1 MNLVEALRLLK
12 ENNLICEFIDKS
24 ISKDMMLRVLSKL
37 KGENVKPW
45 IKRNSGSRKIL
56 ITLKRE
62 FLEGTGLNTIEFK
75 NGLFKYGWNLVGN
88 TRSSLILAPNKSDP
102 EFGEMKDP
110 SETYKRVLYATKNWY
125 IRGTNIPPRLV
136 KQYGFRC
143 TNDRNLEKDV
153 RSNERLFNEPRVY
166 LFSVWNLIRSLGE
179 NTDVKEILYKLYS
192 LSKRVENYGVHSYLI
207 KLPSGIKFN
216 IDPEYDN
223 DRSYKNVAGWIT
235 QPVLPSW
242 VKVEYD
248 VYDDPIETMLD
259 AFGLSDLRYTEA
271 KRENDDV
278 TSDEYDKNKNL
289 TDDKFSDD
297 DIDLGTYFLSSAIE
311 KLKDYNSPGYDEL
324 KELLKKYDRHRMV
337 IWNTAKKDEDDDQP
351 ESSSVVTITPGRIRG
366 KEAAADN
373 YPKVGLVVNRPIANV
388 RVFPLRVTKDGKSC
402 EISSFGSYGDGA
414 RNSDLVLSK
423 ELKRFLSDPEV
434 VEAVR
439 KSNEQLKKFDD
450 RYNLKDR
457 YISKQN
463 WARW

>member
-1 MNLVEALRLLK
+1 
-12 ENNLICEFIDKS
+12 
-24 ISKDMMLRVLSKL
+24 
-37 KGENVKPW
+37 
-45 IKRNSGSRKIL
+45 
-56 ITLKRE
+56 
-62 FLEGTGLNTIEFK
+62 
-75 NGLFKYGWNLVGN
+75 
-88 TRSSLILAPNKSDP
+88 
-102 EFGEMKDP
+102 
-110 SETYKRVLYATKNWY
+110 
-125 IRGTNIPPRLV
+125 
-136 KQYGFRC
+136 
-143 TNDRNLEKDV
+143 
-153 RSNERLFNEPRVY
+153 
-166 LFSVWNLIRSLGE
+166 
-179 NTDVKEILYKLYS
+179 
-192 LSKRVENYGVHSYLI
+192 
-207 KLPSGIKFN
+207 
-216 IDPEYDN
+216 
-223 DRSYKNVAGWIT
+223 
-235 QPVLPSW
+235 

-259 AFGLSDLRYTEA
+259 AFRLSDLRYTEA

-278 TSDEYDKNKNL
+278 TADEYAKNKNL

-351 ESSSVVTITPGRIRG
+351 ESSSVVTITPGYIRG

-373 YPKVGLVVNRPIANV
+373 YPKVGLVVNRPIDNV